1 MVADPV
7 LCIRRSLPIQ
17 ELIDHFIGGEPIEMY
32 EARYVYHTAS
42 LLVVTKP
49 ALVLPG
55 RVSVTQQPDEIGG
68 VWYFPRCS
76 VEQRRALFVV
86 GPQSQDFDDV
96 FAL

>member
-42 LLVVTKP
+42 LLVVTKT
-49 ALVLPG
+49 ALILPG
-55 RVSVTQQPDEIGG
+55 
-68 VWYFPRCS
+68 
-76 VEQRRALFVV
+76 
-86 GPQSQDFDDV
+86 
-96 FAL
+96 